1 MELTSGEILY
11 RANNIGVSGRALCPE
26 ITEDFWQ
33 FLDSHHASTAEVQLQ
48 TSRTI
53 ATTVELYLLK
63 LRHRIL
69 TVRKSIELTKSDV
82 MAEIGFEGNNFVFL
96 LEQQQKQFER
106 DALQMVLRYFAIIND
121 EIADSR
127 KRLCDEEAEKEV
139 LCRQAGVLRD
149 VRLFACHLMVES
161 RGRVSFSALPPD
173 SQQFARCVKAV
184 MDNVN
189 LERFKISGQVELKGG
204 VQVLSVFKLQNA
216 FLSSRLQAASER
228 VLNGKIKGLFC
239 CLSREFFYGF
249 SVFGLYA
256 QSLPEAPA
264 DTESLSAELFRTAWF
279 HSEPPAGFPVLRE
292 VMQTLQV
299 AGTASRLAAKAVRQ
313 KVDGKVPGVRFS
325 RYSTIS
331 SMAGMGQADLEGGV
345 FLSLCRVL
353 VTQQHTVEGDIRTAD
368 IAEALRQ
375 GCDCVYS
382 SLTYVTKPAGLHSYA
397 LTLTPTMYPC
407 PSYLYHLNPFSEEYV
422 LLQPKF
428 VLPEFFMHV
437 RFPPQM
443 GSLPYG
449 RVSDPLFREADVAS
463 PKVESV
469 GAVRKRV
476 DLLGLLACASEAPEG
491 VGEVGGEVCFPVE
504 NLLLQNAVASA
515 EGVCLEGGRNNP
527 RQSLMKK
534 QAIVEALHKSVR
546 DFAAIKD
553 GLLKEHADNL
563 ARKLV
568 R

>member
-139 LCRQAGVLRD
+139 LFGRAARCAPIRLSPDGREPRAGELLRAAPGQPAVRALREGGDGQCEPGAVQDQRAGGAEGGRAGAERVQA
-149 VRLFACHLMVES
+149 AE
-161 RGRVSFSALPPD
+161 RVSL
-173 SQQFARCVKAV
+173 QQAA
-184 MDNVN
+184 
-189 LERFKISGQVELKGG
+189 
-204 VQVLSVFKLQNA
+204 
-216 FLSSRLQAASER
+216 AASER

-382 SLTYVTKPAGLHSYA
+382 SLT
-397 LTLTPTMYPC
+397 
-407 PSYLYHLNPFSEEYV
+407 EEYV

-476 DLLGLLACASEAPEG
+476 DL
-491 VGEVGGEVCFPVE
+491 
-504 NLLLQNAVASA
+504 
-515 EGVCLEGGRNNP
+515 
-527 RQSLMKK
+527 
-534 QAIVEALHKSVR
+534 
-546 DFAAIKD
+546 
-553 GLLKEHADNL
+553 
-563 ARKLV
+563 
-568 R
+568 